1 MKSSVAFKEIKELVA
16 VTSTGRDYF
25 SHQEAFGHIFQQ
37 IAEVKDELEEVEK
50 CLNLCLSQI
59 RVDNEDLIK
68 AKYAGIQYHAELLA
82 TEAVKLAS
90 VARIARES
98 D

>member
-1 MKSSVAFKEIKELVA
+1 MKSTVAFEEIKDLVA

-37 IAEVKDELEEVEK
+37 LAEVKDELEEVEK
-50 CLNLCLSQI
+50 CLNLCLTQI
-59 RVDNEDLIK
+59 RVDNKGLIK
-68 AKYAGIQYHAELLA
+68 AQYVGIQHHAELLA

>member
-1 MKSSVAFKEIKELVA
+1 MKSTVAFDKIKVLVLT
-16 VTSTGRDYF
+16 TSTGRDYF

-37 IAEVKDELEEVEK
+37 LVEVKEELEEVEK
-50 CLNLCLSQI
+50 CLNLCLTQI

-82 TEAVKLAS
+82 TEAVKLAG
-90 VARIARES
+90 VARIAKES

>member
-1 MKSSVAFKEIKELVA
+1 MKSTVAFEEIKELVS
-16 VTSTGRDYF
+16 TKGTGRDYF

-37 IAEVKDELEEVEK
+37 LVEVKEELEEVEK
-50 CLNLCLSQI
+50 CLNLCLTQI
-59 RVDNEDLIK
+59 RVDNADLTK

-90 VARIARES
+90 VARIAKES